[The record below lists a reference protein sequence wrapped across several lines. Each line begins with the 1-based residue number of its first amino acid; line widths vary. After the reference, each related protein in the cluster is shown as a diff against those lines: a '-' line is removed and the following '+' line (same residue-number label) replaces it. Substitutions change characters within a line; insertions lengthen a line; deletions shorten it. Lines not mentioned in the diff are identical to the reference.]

1 VLPVVF
7 AEAANPGLL
16 TVTAKNVSVAQGK
29 PIPPL
34 TYSITGFLN
43 GDKAGVVSGTPVLS
57 TVPEGTAEGTYPI
70 TVAMGT
76 LAATNY
82 KFKLEKGTLTI
93 TSAGSVAKPVCTPN
107 GNVFSSPPMVTLTD
121 ATPGAVIYYTT
132 DGSTPTTSST
142 LYTGPITV
150 TKTELI
156 EAIGVAK
163 GYLNSVVTI
172 QNYRLK

>member
-1 VLPVVF
+1 
-7 AEAANPGLL
+7 
-16 TVTAKNVSVAQGK
+16 
-29 PIPPL
+29 
-34 TYSITGFLN
+34 
-43 GDKAGVVSGTPVLS
+43 
-57 TVPEGTAEGTYPI
+57 
-70 TVAMGT
+70 MGT

-163 GYLNSVVTI
+163 GYLNSAVTI

>member
-1 VLPVVF
+1 MMPEVLPVVF

-93 TSAGSVAKPVCTPN
+93 TSAGSVAKP
-107 GNVFSSPPMVTLTD
+107 
-121 ATPGAVIYYTT
+121 GAVIYYTT

-163 GYLNSVVTI
+163 GYLNSAVTI